1 MPNLVGDPE
10 GPKTIDQWFNVAAF
24 QLVPSGTFGD
34 AGRNILR
41 GPKWQSF
48 DMTIARRINL
58 TSGVAVTLRT
68 DIFNVFNRT
77 NFGPPERD
85 LGSPSTVGRITTL
98 AGDPRVMQFSARLT
112 F

>member
-1 MPNLVGDPE
+1 MTRL
-10 GPKTIDQWFNVAAF
+10 AA
-24 QLVPSGTFGD
+24 
-34 AGRNILR
+34 
-41 GPKWQSF
+41 
-48 DMTIARRINL
+48 
-58 TSGVAVTLRT
+58 TLRA

-98 AGDPRVMQFSARLT
+98 AGDPRVMQLSARLT